1 MYVLG
6 ANRMQYL
13 FFSPKRILR
22 FSIFLLHAAVQ
33 PGTQRGMGGSFLD
46 ACTWALVLHMQFL
59 LTHTMGVGMQAGS
72 TRFLPTSTHET
83 VPASS
88 VSSLM
93 EKLASSTRS
102 RRAARVFLSLLTT
115 HGREKWPWGSTRGR
129 AGRLAACRS
138 CCLLR

>member
-59 LTHTMGVGMQAGS
+59 LTHTHHGSRHASGVHAVHSCFHAGNS
-72 TRFLPTSTHET
+72 SCFLRFFSNGKTSNKHKAVEDCTTISSFIHERT
-83 VPASS
+83 QHNEVA
-88 VSSLM
+88 
-93 EKLASSTRS
+93 
-102 RRAARVFLSLLTT
+102 RRI
-115 HGREKWPWGSTRGR
+115 E
-129 AGRLAACRS
+129 ACRS
-138 CCLLR
+138 SGCNP